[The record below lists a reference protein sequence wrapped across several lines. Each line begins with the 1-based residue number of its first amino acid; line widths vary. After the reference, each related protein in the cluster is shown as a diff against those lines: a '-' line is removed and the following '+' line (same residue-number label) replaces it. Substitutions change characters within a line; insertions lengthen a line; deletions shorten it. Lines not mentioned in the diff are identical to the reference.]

1 MLDFIFTE
9 EQELFRRTIRE
20 WCRKYLT
27 LEKVREMDSKQEI
40 PKKVI
45 KGLADLGLLLMTIPE
60 EHGGV
65 GADWVTACIAA
76 EELAYAD
83 ISIAVPV
90 LFLVEASW
98 GFVVDKYGTERIR
111 EEIIQKAVKGEE
123 FLGIAITESG
133 GGSDVAAI
141 KSSIRREGNE
151 WRANG
156 EKTYISGTE
165 EALKMG
171 GGYFCSAYSD
181 RERGHRGMTAFYL
194 PINAKGVEVTKRFD
208 DLGRMAISTGGFTME
223 DVRIPENY
231 VIGEENRG
239 FYYTMEGFDMA
250 RLLIGA
256 TSVGCAQRVL
266 EIGMDYIKER
276 KLFGRPIAKFQGI
289 HFELADHYTDLEALR
304 ALVYKT
310 AWMTDE
316 RHKRKRFTPLEN
328 AKWISMV
335 KLKAPHLAFKII
347 HDVMLWHGAFA
358 YTKECPL
365 EMALRAI
372 LSYSIGAEG
381 TKNIQRIVIA
391 RELLG
396 RDFMAYR

>member
-1 MLDFIFTE
+1 MLDFTFTE
-9 EQELFRRTIRE
+9 EQILFRRTVRE
-20 WCRKYLT
+20 WCSKYLT

-40 PKKVI
+40 SMEVI
-45 KGLADLGLLLMTIPE
+45 KGLADLGLLLMTVPE

-90 LFLVEASW
+90 LFLVETAW

-111 EEIIQKAVKGEE
+111 EEVIRKAAKGEK

-141 KSSIRREGNE
+141 KSNIRKEGNE

-165 EALKMG
+165 EALKLG
-171 GGYFCSAYSD
+171 GGYFCNAYSD

-208 DLGRMAISTGGFTME
+208 DLGRMAISTGGFTMD

-231 VIGEENRG
+231 LIGEENRG

-256 TSVGCAQRVL
+256 TSVGCAQRAL

-276 KLFGRPIAKFQGI
+276 KLFGRPIGKFQGI
-289 HFELADHYTDLEALR
+289 HFELADNYTDLEALR

-310 AWMTDE
+310 AWITDE
-316 RHKRKRFTPLEN
+316 RYKRKRFTPLEN

-335 KLKAPHLAFKII
+335 KLKGPHLAFNII
-347 HDVMLWHGAFA
+347 RDVMLWHGAFA

-372 LSYSIGAEG
+372 LSYCIGAEG
-381 TKNIQRIVIA
+381 TKNIQKIVIA